1 MPKFRIRLK
10 VQGLELEVDGERED
24 IPAITSA
31 VRRQMTGLIVPAEI
45 MADGHKEL
53 GDGSGG
59 DDLEEEGKSKP
70 RAARKRGGA
79 RSVGDASGGQAIE
92 FSHDPMKYGNPL
104 QTWSVLDKSIWLLY
118 VVGEITGTK
127 EISGP
132 QIPATFNK
140 YFKTLGRLHPPNVTR
155 DLSRAKGQN
164 PPAVQEEKGAWFLTA
179 EGERQA
185 KELIKGV
192 LNPA

>member
-31 VRRQMTGLIVPAEI
+31 VRRQITGLIVPAEI

-53 GDGSGG
+53 GDGGRASEAE
-59 DDLEEEGKSKP
+59 DEGKSK
-70 RAARKRGGA
+70 AKARKRAPRTTGDGGA
-79 RSVGDASGGQAIE
+79 GQAID
-92 FSHDPMKYGNPL
+92 FRHDSAKYGSPK
-104 QTWSVLDKSIWLLY
+104 QDWSVTEKSIWLLY
-118 VVGEITGTK
+118 VIGSITGNK

-132 QIPATFNK
+132 QIAATFNSNFK
-140 YFKTLGRLHPPNVTR
+140 AAGRIHPPHVSRDLGRAKVQSPAPVGEDKTL
-155 DLSRAKGQN
+155 
-164 PPAVQEEKGAWFLTA
+164 WYLTD

-185 KELIKGV
+185 QELIKGV
-192 LNPA
+192 LNTA